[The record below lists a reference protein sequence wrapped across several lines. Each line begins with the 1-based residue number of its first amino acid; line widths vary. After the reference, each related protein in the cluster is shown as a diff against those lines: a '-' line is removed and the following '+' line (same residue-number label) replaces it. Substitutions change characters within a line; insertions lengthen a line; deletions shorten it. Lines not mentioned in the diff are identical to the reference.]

1 MDSVRQALFTIELK
15 ILKGVNGDRPR
26 LDSIPKMWSVP
37 SSPPSSP
44 KSEFSMKVNFVIEP
58 FLLLEVRSEAE
69 VLGLSSKQY
78 VAKFYSEFGAVAF
91 EDIAGLVMHVRQE
104 FQ

>member
-26 LDSIPKMWSVP
+26 LDSIPKMWSV
-37 SSPPSSP
+37 PSSP

>member
-1 MDSVRQALFTIELK
+1 
-15 ILKGVNGDRPR
+15 
-26 LDSIPKMWSVP
+26 
-37 SSPPSSP
+37 
-44 KSEFSMKVNFVIEP
+44 MKVNFVIEL

>member
-1 MDSVRQALFTIELK
+1 
-15 ILKGVNGDRPR
+15 
-26 LDSIPKMWSVP
+26 
-37 SSPPSSP
+37 
-44 KSEFSMKVNFVIEP
+44 
-58 FLLLEVRSEAE
+58 LLEVRSEAE